1 MIIFSELK
9 AAPPPKTR
17 NLLYS
22 QPGVVTVYIRPGNT
36 PLESISPDLAEA
48 FEFNAV
54 KHGRLAFGRQIN
66 EILNEKKENPG
77 LFNSG
82 QLAEGESYTLKQKKI
97 GKSQPKETVVT
108 HIQKIAKN

>member
-1 MIIFSELK
+1 MV
-9 AAPPPKTR
+9 A
-17 NLLYS
+17 
-22 QPGVVTVYIRPGNT
+22 VYIRPGNT

-77 LFNSG
+77 LFNNG
-82 QLAEGESYTLKQKKI
+82 QLGEGESYTLKQKKI